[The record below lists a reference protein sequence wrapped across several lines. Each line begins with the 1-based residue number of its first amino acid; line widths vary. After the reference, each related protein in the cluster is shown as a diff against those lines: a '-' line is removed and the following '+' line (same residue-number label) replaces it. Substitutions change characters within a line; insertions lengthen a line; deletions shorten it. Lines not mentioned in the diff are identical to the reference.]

1 MIFRNWVLQNFP
13 FLEDDFDALTDYE
26 LFCKMVEYMKKSLE
40 KIKEYQQELDVFNAK
55 LDEFQHYFD
64 NLDVQEEINNKLD
77 EMAASG
83 ELADIIAQYLGLA
96 GVLAYNTV
104 AEMKEAENIVNGSI
118 CKTLGYAS
126 VNDKGGAYYKVRTI
140 LNTDT
145 IDEALI
151 IALAD
156 ENLVAELVNTGVNNI
171 KVFNDN
177 IAIGIANSNKLYLND
192 DTYEL
197 EVESTIEA
205 SNVEI
210 IGNGS
215 KIYTESNVTNI
226 FDLNNVVI
234 KDVEFKETNIS
245 DNTKNIL
252 FTGKNIKLENC
263 IIESTIGYQG
273 EIENIEFY
281 NCEFK
286 NYYREIVQLHGTL
299 NNLKVINCKFTRVQN
314 YSTPYQGNNRIYIYN
329 HENNTNA
336 LTEAILAL
344 RGNGIE
350 IKDCVFANGNVRQI
364 HIFNCINVN
373 IENNIFNASGD
384 VRTTLGGSDDLVSI
398 DCVKYF
404 TINNNYFGPSG
415 ENEIDLLSCSFG
427 EVKNNN
433 LSKSY
438 DQYEINIDWSDY
450 VRAYGESLTDK
461 TLLKCKDVE
470 ICNNTI
476 TSNTYTF
483 FISPSDN
490 IHINDN
496 NIVNNEGTTIIL
508 FSDYGTLDTSH
519 PSGLKIEAL
528 DVGRNNV
535 TTSLGNFGKASV
547 RTGYNFVIDQKS
559 GHLSEDI
566 CCYETQ
572 EVSAATMVYCTPSF
586 PCKNGK
592 AGKLV
597 ALDGSFRS
605 VTPSIVRWQNSQS
618 TRRGIDFV
626 GNRYNSP
633 YWGTMFYT
641 GDYLDN
647 YPLGQAGD
655 ANGSYDGTQ
664 TTGTIAFK
672 SW

>member
-40 KIKEYQQELDVFNAK
+40 KVEGFQKEIDAFSIK
-55 LDEFQHYFD
+55 LDEFQHWFD

-77 EMAASG
+77 EMAESG

-96 GVLAYNTV
+96 GVLAFDTV
-104 AEMKEAENIVNGSI
+104 AAMKLAENLVNGSI
-118 CKTLGYAS
+118 CRTLGYGS
-126 VNDKGGAYYKVRTI
+126 VNDKGGAYYKVRTV
-140 LNTDT
+140 TSDDV
-145 IDEALI
+145 IDEVTI
-151 IALAD
+151 IALYD
-156 ENLVAELVNTGVNNI
+156 NSIIAELVNTGVNNI
-171 KVFNDN
+171 KVFNDDLA
-177 IAIGIANSNKLYLND
+177 IAMANSNVLYLND
-192 DTYEL
+192 TTYN
-197 EVESTIEA
+197 VTVANTIEA
-205 SNVEI
+205 SDI
-210 IGNGS
+210 KLIGNS
-215 KIYTESNVTNI
+215 TKIYTTSDVTNI
-226 FDLNNVVI
+226 FDLNNAI
-234 KDVEFKETNIS
+234 INDIEFKETNVS

-252 FTGKNIKLENC
+252 FTGKNITFNNC

-286 NYYREIVQLHGTL
+286 NYYREIAQITGTL
-299 NNLKVINCKFTRVQN
+299 NNLKVINCNFSRVQN

-329 HENNTNA
+329 KEVANDPLDET
-336 LTEAILAL
+336 LLGL
-344 RGNGIE
+344 RGNGID
-350 IKDCVFANGNVRQI
+350 IKNCQFSNGNVRQI
-364 HIFNCINVN
+364 HIFNCLNVN

-384 VRTTLGGSDDLVSI
+384 NHTTLGGSDDLVSI
-398 DCVKYF
+398 DFVKYF
-404 TINNNYFGPSG
+404 KVNNNFFGPSG
-415 ENEIDLLSCSFG
+415 ENELDLLSSRYG
-427 EVKNNN
+427 EVKNNVF
-433 LSKSY
+433 SKSY
-438 DQYEINIDWSDY
+438 DSYELDINWSDY
-450 VRAYGESLTDK
+450 VRSFGEDLADITNLRSEDI
-461 TLLKCKDVE
+461 E
-470 ICNNTI
+470 ISNNTI
-476 TSNTYTF
+476 TSNQYT
-483 FISPSDN
+483 IMLTPSKN
-490 IHINDN
+490 IHINNN
-496 NIVNNEGTTIIL
+496 NIVNDVSSTIIL

-547 RTGYNFVIDQKS
+547 RTGYNFVIDENS
-559 GHLSEDI
+559 GHLSPDI

-572 EVSAATMVYCTPSF
+572 AVNAASMVYCTPAF
-586 PCKNGK
+586 PCVHGE
-592 AGKLV
+592 AGKLI

-605 VTPSIVRWQNSQS
+605 VTPSIVRWQNSQA

-626 GNRYNSP
+626 GNRYNTP

-647 YPLGQAGD
+647 YPLGQTGD

-664 TTGTIAFK
+664 VSGTIAFK